1 MKFVTIFFSGF
12 IFSIGLGISGMM
24 NPEKVK
30 NFLDAFGS
38 WDPSLMFVMIGAL
51 SISYM
56 AFKIGDK
63 RLRPV
68 LEPNFKLPTKVK
80 IDYQLVI
87 GSSLFGIGWGLG
99 GICPGPAFANLFL
112 GSLEILTFMASMLG
126 GMFLVRAFKLD

>member
-1 MKFVTIFFSGF
+1 
-12 IFSIGLGISGMM
+12 MM